1 MNDISPSE
9 VAAMQERILQ
19 LENTEQELRGE
30 LQRYK
35 QRFESCDLCDRKEA
49 GEYFFESSLDLACIA
64 GFDGYFKRINAVWGI
79 TLGYTLA
86 EMTAKPFIEFVHPD
100 DREATLSAAA
110 QLAEGNTV
118 VSFENR
124 YRCKDGS
131 YRWLLW
137 NATSSTANQLIYATA
152 RDISD
157 RKQAETE
164 LKQVN
169 QNLRMYLKAALESIT
184 DPLFIK
190 DLNGRY
196 VLTNSACGK
205 VLGKTVEEMMG
216 QDDYSLFSLEF
227 ARHIEAIDRKVI
239 ASGQTFRAEEEIVL
253 DGETRTYLT
262 TKDVC
267 RSSQG
272 DIIGLV
278 GIARDISDRKQ
289 AEEALQNSETQLRKK
304 AQQLEL
310 TLHELRE
317 TQVQLIQSE
326 KMSGLGQMVAGIAH
340 EINNPVNFI
349 HGNLGHVAESC
360 QDLLE
365 LIRLYQESFPQTPP
379 EIQECIEDTDL
390 DFVSDDLPQ
399 MLDSMRMGTDRI
411 REIVLALRNF
421 SRLDEAGMKEVDL
434 HEGIESTL
442 TVINSRLQG
451 AYRQVGA
458 AIAVRKLYGTLPPIQ
473 CYPAKLNQVWLNLL
487 TNAIDALELGTGI
500 DLHNALIPIITIQ
513 TAQLDSQWLQVKIQ
527 DNGMGI
533 PAKVRD
539 KIFDPFFTTKTVG
552 KGTGLGLSVCYQIVQ
567 QHGGQIEVSS
577 RPGKG
582 SMFAIALPIKQPQF
596 ST

>member
-1 MNDISPSE
+1 
-9 VAAMQERILQ
+9 MQQRILQ
-19 LENTEQELRGE
+19 LESREEELRGE
-30 LQRYK
+30 LTQYK
-35 QRFESCDLCDRKEA
+35 QRFESCDLCDRMEA
-49 GEYFFESSLDLACIA
+49 GEYFFESSLDLACVA
-64 GFDGYFKRINAVWGI
+64 GFDGYFKRLNAVWEA
-79 TLGYTLA
+79 TLGYTQV
-86 EMTAKPFIEFVHPD
+86 EMADRPFIEFVHPD

-110 QLAEGNTV
+110 QLAEGNKV
-118 VSFENR
+118 LSFENR
-124 YRCKDGS
+124 YLCKDGS

-137 NATSSTANQLIYATA
+137 NATSSTANQLMYATA

-157 RKQAETE
+157 RKRAETE

-169 QNLRMYLKAALESIT
+169 QNLKIYLQAALESIT

-190 DLNGRY
+190 DLSGRY
-196 VLTNSACGK
+196 VLINSACATLFDK
-205 VLGKTVEEMMG
+205 KVEEMMG
-216 QDDYSLFSLEF
+216 QDDFSLFPPEF
-227 ARHIEAIDRKVI
+227 ASQIEAIDRKVI
-239 ASGQTFRAEEEIVL
+239 ASGQTFRAEEEITMS
-253 DGETRTYLT
+253 GEKRTYLT

-267 RSSQG
+267 RDSQG
-272 DIIGLV
+272 NTIGLV

-349 HGNLGHVAESC
+349 HGNLGHVADSC
-360 QDLLE
+360 NDLLE
-365 LIRLYQESFPQTPP
+365 LIRLYQEYYPQTLP
-379 EIQECIEDTDL
+379 EIEDCIEEIDL
-390 DFVSDDLPQ
+390 EFVSDDLPQ

-411 REIVLALRNF
+411 REIVIALRNF

-442 TVINSRLQG
+442 TVINSRLQD
-451 AYRQVGA
+451 

-513 TAQLDSQWLQVKIQ
+513 TAQLDSQRLQIKIQ

-552 KGTGLGLSVCYQIVQ
+552 KGTGLGLSVCYQIVK

-582 SMFAIALPIKQPQF
+582 SIFTIALPIKQPQF